1 MKTSSGWHHIIF
13 LIKNIFSFVL
23 RTARNKWF
31 CMSPDLTET
40 GGVFSFALGAFLTCR
55 ERLCCQIPRWF
66 RWLSQWKLPPAFFSS
81 CEHRRILSHYT
92 LHYIQSNLG
101 SAEMLT
107 LHFANRCFSQ
117 GSGALSRLLQEFISS
132 VCIWGFCW
140 DFIWRPKI
148 TGRVWRADYR
158 KHTHAIW
165 ISILFFIF
173 VFSLLYMRRVWRDW
187 GVWGGVGKETQH
199 FLCARLLCIYY
210 IMCPTPMHLL
220 HHAFFI
226 ASWEV
231 GGIMTYLTDEKTELQ
246 QQRTPGSSLVSVTDF
261 KEMTFVYHDLVLD
274 GSNCSREKS
283 ISHKNCVLISLMD
296 PERWFWDIGG
306 LVKWNLNLFFF
317 FWFCFKD
324 FINLYVRERER
335 ERAGTGWREGHR
347 ERKKQ
352 TPCTAHCRAHPNS
365 PRSRPEPKGDS

>member
-187 GVWGGVGKETQH
+187 GVWGGWGRKLSTFFVPDYCAFIISCVQH
-199 FLCARLLCIYY
+199 PCICY
-210 IMCPTPMHLL
+210 IMH
-220 HHAFFI
+220 
-226 ASWEV
+226 
-231 GGIMTYLTDEKTELQ
+231 
-246 QQRTPGSSLVSVTDF
+246 SS
-261 KEMTFVYHDLVLD
+261 
-274 GSNCSREKS
+274 
-283 ISHKNCVLISLMD
+283 
-296 PERWFWDIGG
+296 
-306 LVKWNLNLFFF
+306 
-317 FWFCFKD
+317 
-324 FINLYVRERER
+324 
-335 ERAGTGWREGHR
+335 
-347 ERKKQ
+347 
-352 TPCTAHCRAHPNS
+352 
-365 PRSRPEPKGDS
+365 